1 MRVQK
6 GGMVRCDET
15 GVWVG
20 ENESGEADANF
31 FNYLGLDCNDFWKLW
46 RYPLMEEGIINSTMW
61 TENNKNEILE
71 YLEKIIKIRTEQ
83 IEKATEEGRREM
95 FRDNN
100 STNDNHSKIL
110 TYVMQLRNRV
120 RDDGIK
126 FYERESQTIGQYGI
140 DITKT
145 DSYAGVVSEVGH
157 MNPSNYNGG
166 YLDIMTFR
174 NHTSMPKTKGGK
186 KSTKKKSTR
195 KKSTRKKSTRKK
207 SMKKKSMKKKSMKKK
222 STRKLHIIPD
232 TDKTKWSSDFFGE
245 RQVINF
251 KKYISKMKVDN
262 LHPIKGKHQ
271 NSIKKEY
278 ARRLKLQLKKNK
290 PLRKKFQKKTRKKYN
305 SKTIDKQ
312 INNMS
317 NKKLESVYKYLLK
330 DEKTKR

>member
-6 GGMVRCDET
+6 GGMVRCNGSGIWE
-15 GVWVG
+15 GK
-20 ENESGEADANF
+20 NESGKADADF

-46 RYPLMEEGIINSTMW
+46 RYPLMNEGIINSTMW
-61 TENNKNEILE
+61 TEENKNDIMGFLEEI
-71 YLEKIIKIRTEQ
+71 IRIRTEQ
-83 IEKATEEGRREM
+83 IENSTDEGRREM
-95 FRDNN
+95 FKDSN
-100 STNDNHSKIL
+100 SKNDNHSKIL
-110 TYVMQLRNRV
+110 MYVMQLRNRI
-120 RDDGIK
+120 RDDGID
-126 FYERESQTIGQYGI
+126 FYQRESSPIDNF

-145 DSYAGVVSEVGH
+145 DSYSGVVSEVGNL
-157 MNPSNYNGG
+157 NPSNEQEKYDTGTHK
-166 YLDIMTFR
+166 YK
-174 NHTSMPKTKGGK
+174 PKGGK
-186 KSTKKKSTR
+186 KSMRKKSMRKKSMRKKSTR
-195 KKSTRKKSTRKK
+195 KKSTRKKSTRNTPKK
-207 SMKKKSMKKKSMKKK
+207 
-222 STRKLHIIPD
+222 KLHIIPD
-232 TDKTKWSSDFFGE
+232 SDKTKWSSDFFGE

-290 PLRKKFQKKTRKKYN
+290 SSRKKFQNKTRKKYN

-330 DEKTKR
+330 DEKTKQ